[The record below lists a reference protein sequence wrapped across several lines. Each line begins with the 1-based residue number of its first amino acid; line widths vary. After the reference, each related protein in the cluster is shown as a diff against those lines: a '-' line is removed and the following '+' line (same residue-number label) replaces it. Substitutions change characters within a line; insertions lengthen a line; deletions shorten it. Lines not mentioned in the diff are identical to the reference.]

1 MYNSSFSTLNS
12 MKNSFLLEMTSRGLL
27 NQCTDLNRL
36 EELTNKTSI
45 AAYIGFDCTAQ
56 SLHVGSLLQIMVLRL
71 MQKHGHKPIVLFR
84 VSELKLNDLLQKFHS
99 KIPFFQ

>member
-12 MKNSFLLEMTSRGLL
+12 MKNSFLLEMTFRGLL

-45 AAYIGFDCTAQ
+45 AGYSFT
-56 SLHVGSLLQIMVLRL
+56 VP
-71 MQKHGHKPIVLFR
+71 HKAFM
-84 VSELKLNDLLQKFHS
+84 
-99 KIPFFQ
+99 